1 VHRFFALLLI
11 VLLGTAWPALAQ
23 SPEPG
28 SPAAL
33 NALNRTLDSLQATVR
48 QTGDSAPPFHDWRA
62 TLAQTRT
69 QAGAQLERIAIIRSE
84 RLSLLEALGSA
95 PAEGQPAE
103 APALAKQRAD
113 LTASFQEAEGR
124 VKQIEVVLTRID
136 ALDDEIIAMER
147 RRLTAEL
154 LQRGPSLLE
163 PALWRDGMVQARTFA
178 DAAVDA
184 PALWWERATSGAGRE
199 ALITTGILLAVL
211 LILLGPVRIHLLH
224 RFGQR
229 ADQTNPAPVKVL
241 GAAMAEGV
249 AGSLLPAGAM
259 LAIIAVLRLDGLA
272 DGLFGA
278 LLVALLFAAITW
290 IVLAG
295 LSDAALSP
303 ERPQWRLV
311 PLTDESAR
319 KVQRRVH
326 VLALALSLGSIL
338 TVLGTGVWGTY
349 LELTTLRVSLMSIA
363 FAIVL
368 LSFAQ
373 SSVWTLTPG
382 GAADLPFPVAYAGVA
397 QKLVWIMLTPALA
410 ALVIGYDD
418 LARLAIRGV
427 LLSFLLT
434 GIWLLVRKA
443 LRGSLDYALASSRLS
458 GWRTRLEASNS
469 YTMAQ
474 FWFGGLIETG
484 LFVAWLLAM
493 SQVWGVPTDTL
504 ARWARHLVEGVKVG
518 GVTIALGDIVMA
530 VILFLVAM
538 TVVRATQT
546 ALRDRILPQTRLD
559 PGVRNS
565 VTAGLGY
572 AGFVVAA
579 LLAVSALGLD
589 LSNIA
594 LIAGALSVGIGFG
607 LQNIVNNFVSGI
619 ILLVERPVK
628 EGDWVVVGSHEG
640 YVRRISVRATEIET
654 FPRASVIVPNSELLS
669 GAVMNWTHRDRTGR
683 LDVNVGIDYSADPEQ
698 VRDILLD
705 CVRKLDGVLAYPAPF
720 VIFRDFGDSALVFT
734 VRGYIAN
741 VEYRMSKESDLRF
754 AIFKAM
760 REHKIAIPYNQME
773 VSLRDVDRLEAVLRE
788 ATAIRNSNQVP

>member
-1 VHRFFALLLI
+1 MSRFLALILTLLL
-11 VLLGTAWPALAQ
+11 GASWPALAQ

-33 NALNRTLDSLQATVR
+33 GTLNRTLDTLQATVR
-48 QTGDSAPPFHDWRA
+48 NTGNTAPRFQDWRA
-62 TLAQTRT
+62 TLSETRAQ
-69 QAGAQLERIAIIRSE
+69 ANAQLERIEIIRGE
-84 RLSLLEALGSA
+84 RRSLLDALGPA
-95 PAEGQPAE
+95 PADGQPAE
-103 APALAKQRAD
+103 APALAKQRND

-136 ALDDEIIAMER
+136 ALDDEIIAAER
-147 RRLTAEL
+147 QRLTAEL
-154 LQRGPSLLE
+154 LERGPSLLD
-163 PALWRDGMVQARTFA
+163 PALWQGGLVQARGFA
-178 DAAVDA
+178 DAVLDA
-184 PALWWERATSGAGRE
+184 PDVWWNRASRGAGRE
-199 ALITTGILLAVL
+199 ALITAGILLAVL
-211 LILLGPVRIHLLH
+211 LVLLGPVRVHLLS

-229 ADQTNPAPVKVL
+229 ADLASPAPVRVL
-241 GAAMAEGV
+241 GAAVAEGM
-249 AGSLLPAGAM
+249 ARSLLPAGAV

-278 LLVALLFAAITW
+278 FLVALLWAAIMW

-303 ERPQWRLV
+303 DKPQWRLV
-311 PLTDESAR
+311 PLTDRSAR
-319 KVQRRVH
+319 KVQRRIH

-338 TVLGTGVWGTY
+338 TVLSTGVWGTY
-349 LELTTLRVSLMSIA
+349 LELTTLRVSLMSLV

-373 SSVWTLTPG
+373 SRVWELKPD
-382 GAADLPFPVAYAGVA
+382 GAADLPFPVRYAALA
-397 QKLVWIMLTPALA
+397 QKLTWIMLAPALA

-418 LARLAIRGV
+418 LARLVIRGV

-443 LRGSLDYALASSRLS
+443 LHGSLDYALGSARLS
-458 GWRTRLEASNS
+458 RWRTRLEASNS

-474 FWFGGLIETG
+474 FWFGGLIEAA
-484 LFVAWLLAM
+484 LFVAWTLSL

-504 ARWARHLVEGVKVG
+504 ARWGRRLVEGVKVG
-518 GVTIALGDIVMA
+518 GVTIALGDIVTA
-530 VILFLVAM
+530 IVLFLVAM
-538 TVVRATQT
+538 TVVRAAQA

-559 PGVRNS
+559 AGVRNS

-572 AGFVVAA
+572 AGFVIAA

-628 EGDWVVVGSHEG
+628 VGDWVVVGSHEG

-669 GAVMNWTHRDRTGR
+669 GAVMNWTHRDRMGR
-683 LDVNVGIDYSADPEQ
+683 LDVNVGIDYSADPEE
-698 VRDILLD
+698 VRDILLE
-705 CVRKLDGVLAYPAPF
+705 CVQKLDGVLAYPAPM
-720 VIFRDFGDSALVFT
+720 VVFRDFGDSALVFS

-741 VEYRMSKESDLRF
+741 VESRMLKESDLRF
-754 AIFKAM
+754 AIFKAL
-760 REHKIAIPYNQME
+760 RDHKIAIPYNQME
-773 VSLRDVDRLEAVLRE
+773 VSLRDVERLEAVLRD
-788 ATAIRNSNQVP
+788 AVAIRSSNPAP